1 MMKSH
6 LRIYTGTDE
15 STAISEPKM
24 TVTLGEISD
33 ILADA
38 VLSRRAWLSD
48 FQQDQI
54 QITPDL
60 YEVLTTYW
68 RLKPGA

>member
-6 LRIYTGTDE
+6 LRIYTGADE

>member
-1 MMKSH
+1 MKSH
-6 LRIYTGTDE
+6 LRIFTGDDE
-15 STAISEPKM
+15 ATAIAEPKM

-48 FQQDQI
+48 FQQDQV
-54 QITPDL
+54 QISPDL

>member
-1 MMKSH
+1 MRSH
-6 LRIYTGTDE
+6 LRLYRGDE
-15 STAISEPKM
+15 EVATIPEPTM

-38 VLSRRAWLSD
+38 VLSRRAWLND
-48 FQQDQI
+48 FRQDQV
-54 QITPDL
+54 QISPDL

>member
-1 MMKSH
+1 MRHH
-6 LRIYTGTDE
+6 LRIYTGEQDT
-15 STAISEPKM
+15 TAVSEPKM

-48 FQQDQI
+48 FQTDQV
-54 QITPDL
+54 QISPDL

>member
-1 MMKSH
+1 MRSH
-6 LRIYTGTDE
+6 LRIYTGEED
-15 STAISEPKM
+15 STAFSEPKM

-48 FQQDQI
+48 FQSDEVQI
-54 QITPDL
+54 SPDL

>member
-1 MMKSH
+1 MRHH
-6 LRIYTGTDE
+6 LRIYNGEDE
-15 STAISEPKM
+15 VSSISEPKM

-48 FQQDQI
+48 FQSDQV
-54 QITPDL
+54 QISPDL